1 MPKVLIIDDDPMLQ
15 EVLQRLLA
23 KVGFETTVASN
34 GVEGLKSL
42 HTNPVDLII
51 IDIVMPIK
59 GGIDTIMELHRDF
72 PQVKIIAISGK
83 IDTSADS
90 FIALTGQFGVQQIF
104 HKPLHWEQFLDEV
117 QKIVDA

>member
-15 EVLQRLLA
+15 EVLQRMLA
-23 KVGFETTVASN
+23 KVGFETTVAAN

-59 GGIDTIMELHRDF
+59 GGIDTIMELHHDF

-90 FIALTGQFGVQQIF
+90 FVALAGQFGVQQIF